1 MTTINNVQRARGQVQ
16 VLQMYVLLK
25 QNTKRRQINKNFFIN
40 SRKFYQLSYLV
51 VCVERRR
58 LGERVAAQLVR
69 LVRLQD
75 VEHGVAP
82 VRPGKEP
89 REGRQV
95 GGVRFPG
102 RLFSGVDVRFRGSH
116 FNFKGILTIFTFL
129 VSDLT

>member
-1 MTTINNVQRARGQVQ
+1 M
-16 VLQMYVLLK
+16 
-25 QNTKRRQINKNFFIN
+25 
-40 SRKFYQLSYLV
+40 SYLV

-89 REGRQV
+89 HEGRQV
-95 GGVRFPG
+95 GGVRFSK
-102 RLFSGVDVRFRGSH
+102 RLISGVDLIFHGSH
-116 FNFKGILTIFTFL
+116 FKYFHLSRL
-129 VSDLT
+129 